1 MKWRVDLIM
10 KRKLFSL
17 VMIVCLVL
25 TLIPAAAFAADTI
38 AKIGDDVYDTLQAA
52 IDAAQDGDVIVLLK
66 VFTESSITIKDGTMI
81 YLGHNLKSNDDL
93 LKKLITAAGEK
104 VFSIVIHENNTIFAY
119 GTKA

>member
-1 MKWRVDLIM
+1 M